1 MKQVIII
8 PARYGS
14 TRFPGKP
21 LVQLF
26 GKPLIQH
33 VYERAQESGLK
44 DIYVATDDKRIFD
57 IVINFGGKAIMT
69 GEHPSGTDRVWEAA
83 NILGLDQGTLIIN
96 LQGDQPLFPA
106 EYFSSL
112 IKPLLLYADLSM
124 ATLAVPFQSKRD
136 LENPHKVKVVLD
148 KKGRALYFSRSP
160 IPFFRP
166 PGKEPTYLKHLGV
179 YAYRKEFLDIFV
191 RLPQGELEQAE
202 KLEQLRALEHGYSIA
217 VSLVPR
223 DIPEVDTPEDLEI
236 VRSCWERA

>member
-57 IVINFGGKAIMT
+57 VVVNFGGKAIMT

-83 NILGLDQGTLIIN
+83 NILGLDEGTLIIN

-124 ATLAVPFQSKRD
+124 ATLAVPLQSKRD

-148 KKGRALYFSRSP
+148 KRGRALYFSRSP

-236 VRSCWERA
+236 VRSFWEKA

>member
-26 GKPLIQH
+26 GKPLVQH
-33 VYERAQESGLK
+33 VYERALESGLK
-44 DIYVATDDKRIFD
+44 EIYVATDDKRIFD
-57 IVINFGGKAIMT
+57 TVVEFGGKAVMT
-69 GEHPSGTDRVWEAA
+69 GEHPSGTDRLWEAA
-83 NILGLDQGTLIIN
+83 NILGLDAETLIIN
-96 LQGDQPLFPA
+96 LQGDQPLFPS
-106 EYFSSL
+106 EYLSPL
-112 IKPLLLYADLSM
+112 LKPLLLHTELSM
-124 ATLAVPFQSKRD
+124 ATLAVPIQNKKD
-136 LENPHKVKVVLD
+136 LDNPHKVKVVLD

-166 PGKEPTYLKHLGV
+166 PGKEPTYLKHIGV

-191 RLPQGELEQAE
+191 RLPQGELEQSE
-202 KLEQLRALEHGYSIA
+202 KLEQLRALEYGYSIA
-217 VSLVPR
+217 VTLVPR

-236 VRSCWERA
+236 VKACWEKL